1 MPADLPSL
9 ERLLRPRGPLGL
21 ADIAAA
27 LGCSTKTAQRLVA
40 AAGDAVVAAGQT
52 RRRRIAWRRDLR
64 GQRAELPLYRI
75 DTEGRPHSIGL
86 LRPIRPEGCHV
97 SINGDATAPAWP
109 TPEEARDGW
118 YGGLPYPLY
127 DLRPQGFLGRA
138 FARRHAPGLALSPDP
153 RDWDDDALL
162 LSLGAFGDDLPGELL
177 VGDTALRR
185 LLDTRLGLTPPLS
198 GAEQPAAYATLAMQ
212 ALDGALPGSSAGGEF
227 PKFTV
232 ARDLS
237 GMATPHCVVKF
248 SGADD
253 SATVQRWRDLLVCE
267 HLAAQALGEQSARTR
282 LLAHEG
288 RHFLESERFDRV
300 GPHGRRGVISLEQAN
315 AGLIGDATN
324 DWARVAAALAARGL
338 LSAAD
343 AEGVAERQL
352 FGQLIGNSDMHGGN
366 LGFFH
371 NATGLRLAPSYDQ
384 LPMRYAP
391 QAGGEVTSPPLQ
403 PALPLPAQR
412 ERWQRVAP
420 VALRFWQTAAAD
432 GRISPAFRALCADNA
447 AVLARA
453 MTLA

>member
-27 LGCSTKTAQRLVA
+27 LGCSTKTAQRLIA
-40 AAGDAVVAAGQT
+40 TAGDAVVAAGQT
-52 RRRRIAWRRDLR
+52 RRRRTAWRREIR
-64 GQRAELPLYRI
+64 GQRMEAPLYRI
-75 DTEGRPHSIGL
+75 DAEGRPQPVGL
-86 LRPIRPEGCHV
+86 LRPIWPRGCHLEA
-97 SINGDATAPAWP
+97 ATPAWP
-109 TPEEARDGW
+109 VPEEARDGW
-118 YGGLPYPLY
+118 YDGLPYPLY

-138 FARRHAPGLALSPDP
+138 FARRHAPGLALPPDP

-177 VGDTALRR
+177 VGDAALRR
-185 LLDTRLGLTPPLS
+185 FLDTRLAAAAPL
-198 GAEQPAAYATLAMQ
+198 AENDLPAACARLAAQ

-232 ARDLS
+232 ARALP

-253 SATVQRWRDLLVCE
+253 SPTVQRWRDLLVCE
-267 HLAAQALGEQSARTR
+267 QLAADALGDDAARTR
-282 LLAHEG
+282 LLAHQG

-300 GPHGRRGVISLEQAN
+300 GLHGRRGVVSLAQAN
-315 AGLIGDATN
+315 AGLVGEASD
-324 DWARVAAALAARGL
+324 DWTRVTAALTARGL

-343 AEGVAERQL
+343 AERAAQRQL

-371 NATGLRLAPSYDQ
+371 DAAGLRLAPSYDQ

-391 QAGGEVTSPPLQ
+391 QAGGEVTSPALQ
-403 PALPLPAQR
+403 PALPLPAER
-412 ERWQRVAP
+412 ERWQRTAP
-420 VALRFWQTAAAD
+420 GALGFWRAAAD
-432 GRISPAFRALCADNA
+432 DARISPAFRALCADNA
-447 AVLARA
+447 GRLAQA
-453 MTLA
+453 MALA

>member
-1 MPADLPSL
+1 MSADLPSL

-21 ADIAAA
+21 AEIAAS
-27 LGCSTKTAQRLVA
+27 LGCSTKTAQRLIA
-40 AAGDAVVAAGQT
+40 TAGEAVVAAGQT
-52 RRRRIAWRRDLR
+52 RRRRTAWRRDFR
-64 GQRAELPLYRI
+64 GQRVEAPLYRI
-75 DTEGRPHSIGL
+75 EEDGRPQRIAV
-86 LRPIRPEGCHV
+86 LRRIWPFGCHV
-97 SINGDATAPAWP
+97 ETEAAAWP

-138 FARRHAPGLALSPDP
+138 FARRHAPGLGLPPDP

-162 LSLGAFGDDLPGELL
+162 LGLDAFGDDLPGELL

-185 LLDTRLGLTPPLS
+185 LLDARLNSAQPLS
-198 GAEQPAAYATLAMQ
+198 EAELPAAYAALATQ
-212 ALDGALPGSSAGGEF
+212 AMDGALPGSSAGGEF

-232 ARDLS
+232 ARELPD
-237 GMATPHCVVKF
+237 MATPHCVVKF

-267 HLAAQALGEQSARTR
+267 HLAATALGEQAARTR
-282 LLAHEG
+282 LLVHAG

-300 GPHGRRGVISLEQAN
+300 GPHGRRGVVSLESAD
-315 AGLIGDATN
+315 AGLVGKAGS
-324 DWARVAAALAARGL
+324 DWTRVARALAAQGL
-338 LSAAD
+338 LSAED
-343 AEGVAERQL
+343 AERAAERQL

-371 NATGLRLAPSYDQ
+371 DASGLRLAPSYDQ

-391 QAGGEVTSPPLQ
+391 QAGGEVLSPPLAPSLPM
-403 PALPLPAQR
+403 PAER

-420 VALRFWQTAAAD
+420 MALAFWHAATRD
-432 GRISPAFRALCADNA
+432 TRISPNFCALCADNA
-447 AVLARA
+447 AALERVMALA
-453 MTLA
+453 

>member
-1 MPADLPSL
+1 MSADLPSL

-27 LGCSTKTAQRLVA
+27 LGCSTKTAQRLIA
-40 AAGDAVVAAGQT
+40 TAGDAVVAAGQT
-52 RRRRIAWRRDLR
+52 RRRRIAWRREFR
-64 GQRAELPLYRI
+64 GQRVETPVYRI
-75 DTEGRPHSIGL
+75 DTDGRPQAVGL
-86 LRPIRPEGCHV
+86 LRPIWPQGCQF
-97 SINGDATAPAWP
+97 DASAPAWP
-109 TPEEARDGW
+109 SADEARDGW
-118 YGGLPYPLY
+118 HDGLPYPLY

-138 FARRHAPGLALSPDP
+138 FARRHAPGLGLPPDP

-162 LSLGAFGDDLPGELL
+162 LGLNHFGDDLPGELL
-177 VGDTALRR
+177 AGDTALRR
-185 LLDTRLGLTPPLS
+185 FLDARLALTPPLS
-198 GAEQPAAYATLAMQ
+198 AADTPGAYAALAAQ

-227 PKFTV
+227 PKFT
-232 ARDLS
+232 ATRELP

-267 HLAAQALGEQSARTR
+267 QLAAQALGDDAARTR

-300 GPHGRRGVISLEQAN
+300 GLHGRRGVVSLESAN
-315 AGLIGDATN
+315 AGLAGEATN
-324 DWARVAAALAARGL
+324 DWTRVAATLAARGL

-343 AEGVAERQL
+343 AERVAQRQL

-371 NATGLRLAPSYDQ
+371 DAAGLRLAPSYDQ

-403 PALPLPAQR
+403 PALPLPAER
-412 ERWQRVAP
+412 ERWQLVAP
-420 VALRFWQTAAAD
+420 RALSFWQTAAD
-432 GRISPAFRALCADNA
+432 DVRISAAFRPLCADNA
-447 AVLARA
+447 AALRRA
-453 MTLA
+453 MDLA

>member
-52 RRRRIAWRRDLR
+52 RRRRIAWRRDFR
-64 GQRAELPLYRI
+64 GQRVQTPIYRI
-75 DTEGRPHSIGL
+75 DVEGRPQPVGL
-86 LRPIRPEGCHV
+86 LRPIWPQGCHV
-97 SINGDATAPAWP
+97 DAAAPAWP
-109 TPEEARDGW
+109 APEEARDGW
-118 YGGLPYPLY
+118 YDGLPYPLY

-138 FARRHAPGLALSPDP
+138 FARRHSAGLALSPDP

-162 LSLGAFGDDLPGELL
+162 LSLGTFGDDLPGELL

-185 LLDTRLGLTPPLS
+185 LLDARLGLTPPLS
-198 GAEQPAAYATLAMQ
+198 GEEQPAAYATLAMQ

-232 ARDLS
+232 ARDLP

-282 LLAHEG
+282 LLVHEG

-300 GPHGRRGVISLEQAN
+300 GLHGRRGVVSLACLN
-315 AGLIGDATN
+315 AGLVGEATD
-324 DWARVAAALAARGL
+324 DWTRVSAALAARGL
-338 LSAAD
+338 LSAED
-343 AEGVAERQL
+343 AERAAERQL
-352 FGQLIGNSDMHGGN
+352 FGRLIGNSDMHGGN

-371 NATGLRLAPSYDQ
+371 DASGLRLAPSYDQ

-391 QAGGEVTSPPLQ
+391 QAGGEVLS
-403 PALPLPAQR
+403 PALPLALPLPDER
-412 ERWQRVAP
+412 EPWQRAAQW
-420 VALRFWQTAAAD
+420 ALQFWQTAADDA
-432 GRISPAFRALCADNA
+432 RISASFRAICAGNLA
-447 AVLARA
+447 ALRQAIALA
-453 MTLA
+453 